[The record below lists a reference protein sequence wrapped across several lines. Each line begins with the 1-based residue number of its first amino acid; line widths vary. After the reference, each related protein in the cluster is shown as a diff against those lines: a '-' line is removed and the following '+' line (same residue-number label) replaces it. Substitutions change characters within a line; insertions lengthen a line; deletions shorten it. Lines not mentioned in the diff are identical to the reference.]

1 MKLRKALILLV
12 ICALSLTAFACGTD
26 SGSSSSTPDP
36 QPAVVEITLSK
47 TDVTLI
53 VGQEETITATVSGTD
68 EAPVWASSNEGIATV
83 SGGKITAISEGT
95 AQVSA
100 TIGEVSAVANVRV
113 KNPVTMTVDK
123 EEITINPVDWT
134 DSQGTVFGKTSE
146 KITAALEVNGTAVE
160 AEVTY
165 KSLKT
170 SVATVAADG
179 TVTAVGL
186 GTTSIEA
193 TADYDGETYKTTV
206 KVTVKKVDVDSI
218 EAFTFGGDK
227 NEWVIDVSRFGLK
240 PDDVLGIFYKESGD
254 DYVQVDEYGDIVF
267 DGNNAK
273 VITDGIDVEEKTEA
287 DVIVLETEN
296 LSITIRIAYVN
307 SKNITFVSEN
317 SPMVIGA
324 SKQYKLYANG
334 IEVSESAEW
343 SVNKEYIATV
353 SDDGTITAVNYGTA
367 VITAKVYGYTY
378 TTTQTVLKE
387 EAVPAANSVEVTVHN
402 YSTGADLKG
411 WRIDTH
417 KDYFAGDW
425 VSFTF
430 TPAVDLTGQQ
440 LYVYYG
446 LNNLEIDFDLNF
458 PKGVAYAFMGCKEAS
473 ANIFTDSSFIVLNG
487 KGEQIGSIAGKKGVG
502 SYKAGETYTVYVQI
516 PEDGSDDHDIFI
528 KFSSER
534 HLEASQVMKGVL
546 SWRDNLDNLDPMIY
560 PENAKAFVL
569 SGETKKDT
577 VTLDKT
583 LTFNASELATKNTVD
598 LAELGISGEVVAV
611 NVEGLPRN
619 RNYFAKNENG
629 IPVVENGK
637 LKLLNDF
644 YTQAGTKGV
653 KTFEIDLDEKRYVL
667 NIEIVPIY
675 EACSN
680 GEVLLNRKVDKIF
693 VSAKDMV
700 DSINAGKKY
709 LVFDFYASE
718 ISDSAYLYLQ
728 VGARHIHL
736 KANQAL
742 IYSTWDKSRQDK
754 LTADFV
760 KVFDEDGSLVT
771 DTLTWGGSKMYG
783 SAENSMQAGK
793 WYKVFL
799 DMDGRAW
806 DDDTCLNPQYA
817 SVSGVMAKA
826 MGMDAYVANVTVC
839 APAELSGIT
848 INKSEITIADDGEE
862 ALIVTL
868 SSVMQGAKVTY
879 KSSNEEV
886 ATISDDG
893 VVTAHKAGVAVIT
906 ASAMG
911 KEATCTVTVV
921 ANLAEQEGGRVK
933 LTTGM
938 ASWLPGTFDKGA
950 AGSNTNVNPAYI
962 PGEDFG
968 SLNMLEFNVTFKADA
983 PAGYLHVY
991 EYLGRDSNAWM
1002 PSTVR
1007 SAVIGKDAYEAGKKD
1022 GNISPVAAFNDLR
1035 IYDVTDGNKDY
1046 RESYIEWKAGH
1057 TYKILVA
1064 LHGDNSVGF
1073 WYTTS
1078 VLHTAGNYTN
1088 GVYSYWNIPG
1098 YALDVLS
1105 VVEFGDIYGAYVAG
1119 GSSIELAAETP
1130 FVKVGETLQL
1140 SASLSGIADKTV
1152 TYASSNK
1159 DVATVSDTG
1168 LVSGVATGT
1177 AVITATNAE
1186 GKTASIEITVKTAS
1200 DEVELVYNIAG
1211 KQFKKE
1217 TVKNGGVASA
1227 PVAPAFA
1234 GYNFAGWYNGETA
1247 FDFAAP
1253 VTSDYVLTAKYEMNG
1268 DSSLLCLDRFTAAPA
1283 VYFLNDGNAV
1293 VAAHAA
1299 GTDYLTFKFT
1309 AFTDINGTDDFLYV
1323 QVGARHIGISNNNSW
1338 IMSCWDGANLG
1349 AMPTDAVSIYDE
1361 DGNLVRD
1368 KLTWYESRGEVQSV
1382 SGGTVMSGSVDG
1394 VIEAG
1399 KTYTVVINMNCR
1411 AWDDAFMN
1419 MEFDAPGGIV
1429 AGLASAGVF
1438 AQSVG
1443 GYYTVEYVGLSETK

>member
-12 ICALSLTAFACGTD
+12 ICVLSLTAFACGTD
-26 SGSSSSTPDP
+26 SGSSSSTPDDS

-53 VGQEETITATVSGTD
+53 VGQEETITATVNGTD
-68 EAPVWASSNEGIATV
+68 EAPVWASSNDGVATV
-83 SGGKITAISEGT
+83 SGGKITAISAGT

-113 KNPVTMTVDK
+113 KNPVTMSVDK

-134 DSQGTVFGKTSE
+134 DSKGTVFGKTSE

-170 SVATVAADG
+170 SIATVEADG
-179 TVTAVGL
+179 TVTAVAIGS
-186 GTTSIEA
+186 TTIEA
-193 TADYDGETYKTTV
+193 SAVYEGETYKTTV
-206 KVTVKKVDVDSI
+206 KVTVKKVDIDSI

-227 NEWVIDVSRFGLK
+227 NEWVIDVSRFGLE
-240 PDDVLGIFYKESGD
+240 PADVTGIFYKESGD

-267 DGNNAK
+267 EGNNAK
-273 VITDGIDVEEKTEA
+273 VITDGINVEEKTEA

-353 SDDGTITAVNYGTA
+353 SDDGTITAVSYGT
-367 VITAKVYGYTY
+367 VVVTAKVYGYTY

-387 EAVPAANSVEVTVHN
+387 QEVPDDKSVEVGVKN
-402 YSTGADLKG
+402 YSIGVEVSG

-417 KDYFAGDW
+417 NEYFAGDW

-430 TPAVDLTGQQ
+430 TPVVDLTGHQ

-446 LNNLEIDFDLNF
+446 LNNLESEFDLNF
-458 PKGVAYAFMGCKEAS
+458 PKGVAYVFMGCKEAS

-516 PEDGSDDHDIFI
+516 PDDGSDDHDIFI

-560 PENAKAFVL
+560 PQNSKAFVL
-569 SGETKKDT
+569 SGETKKET
-577 VTLDKT
+577 VTLNKT
-583 LTFNASELATKNTVD
+583 LTFNASELATKNTID
-598 LAELGISGEVVAV
+598 LAELGIDGEVVAV

-619 RNYFAKNENG
+619 RDYFAKDENG

-644 YTQAGTKGV
+644 YTKAGTKGV
-653 KTFEIDLDEKRYVL
+653 KTFEIDLNEKRYVL

-675 EACSN
+675 EECNN
-680 GEVLLNRKVDKIF
+680 GEVLLNRKVDKVFI
-693 VSAKDMV
+693 SAKDMV
-700 DSINAGKKY
+700 DAINAGKKY
-709 LVFDFYASE
+709 LAFDFYASE
-718 ISDSAYLYLQ
+718 ISDSAYLYMQ
-728 VGARHIHL
+728 IGARHIHL
-736 KANQAL
+736 KANQAW
-742 IYSTWDKSRQDK
+742 IHSTWDNSRQDK

-760 KVFDEDGSLVT
+760 KVFDEDGVLVT
-771 DTLTWGGSKMYG
+771 DTLTWGGNKMYG
-783 SAENSMQAGK
+783 SVENSMQAGK
-793 WYKVFL
+793 WYKVFF

-806 DDDTCLNPQYA
+806 GDDICLNPGYA
-817 SVSGVMAKA
+817 AAAAVMAKTV
-826 MGMDAYVANVTVC
+826 GMNAYIANVTVC
-839 APAELSGIT
+839 SPAELSGISL
-848 INKSEITIADDGEE
+848 NKNEITIADDGEE

-868 SSVMQGAKVTY
+868 SSILQGTKVTY
-879 KSSNEEV
+879 KSSNESV
-886 ATISDDG
+886 ATVSEDG
-893 VVTAHKAGVAVIT
+893 VVTAHKAGVAIIT
-906 ASAMG
+906 ATAMG
-911 KEATCTVTVV
+911 KEATCTVNVV
-921 ANLAEQEGGRVK
+921 SNLAEQEGSRVK

-938 ASWLPGTFDKGA
+938 VSWLPGTFDKQIAFDGFS
-950 AGSNTNVNPAYI
+950 SNANVNPAYI

-991 EYLGRDSNAWM
+991 EYEGRDSAAWA
-1002 PSTVR
+1002 PNTV
-1007 SAVIGKDAYEAGKKD
+1007 AWTVIGKDTYTAGTHS
-1022 GNISPVAAFNDLR
+1022 NVSAPVAAFNELR

-1046 RESYIEWKAGH
+1046 RESAIEWKAGH
-1057 TYKILVA
+1057 TYKILVV
-1064 LHGDNSVGF
+1064 LHGNNSIGF
-1073 WYTTS
+1073 WYTSS
-1078 VLHTAGNYTN
+1078 VLNGDAGTYGN
-1088 GVYSYWNIPG
+1088 WHIPT
-1098 YALDVLS
+1098 YAYDVLS
-1105 VVEFGDIYGAYVAG
+1105 IIEFGDIYGAYVAG
-1119 GSSIELAAETP
+1119 GSTIALTAETGT
-1130 FVKVGETLQL
+1130 VRIGEPLQL
-1140 SASLSGIADKTV
+1140 NASVSGITDKTV

-1159 DVATVSDTG
+1159 DVATVSETG
-1168 LVSGVATGT
+1168 LVNGVATGT
-1177 AVITATNAE
+1177 AIITATNAE

-1200 DEVELVYNIAG
+1200 DDVEVVYMIAN

-1217 TVKNGGVASA
+1217 TVKNGEIASA
-1227 PVAPAFA
+1227 PVAPQFA

-1247 FDFAAP
+1247 FDFGAP
-1253 VTSDYVLTAKYEMNG
+1253 VTADYVLTAKYEMNG
-1268 DSSLLCLDRFTAAPA
+1268 DSSFLCENRFTGAPIE
-1283 VYFLNDGNAV
+1283 YFLNDGNAV

-1309 AFTDINGTDDFLYV
+1309 AFTDINGTDDFLYL
-1323 QVGARHIGISNNNSW
+1323 QVGARHIGIGSNDSW
-1338 IMSCWDGANLG
+1338 IMSYWDNANLG
-1349 AMPTDAVSIYDE
+1349 AMPADAVSIYDE
-1361 DGNLVRD
+1361 EGKLVRD
-1368 KLTWYESRGEVQSV
+1368 KLTWFANGSGIA
-1382 SGGTVMSGSVDG
+1382 GGTVMSGSVDG

-1419 MEFDAPGGIV
+1419 VSFDAPGGIV

-1438 AQSVG
+1438 VQSVG
-1443 GYYTVEYVGLSETK
+1443 GYYTVEYVGLSATK